1 MVGHHRLEEPH
12 SVEVVEVLEEPLE
25 GCSKDCWRSR
35 HHCWAE
41 EEQADLLVLSLDL
54 LSVDVSPVFVWFHL
68 KMTLLKERNKDVGTL
83 QHV

>member
-1 MVGHHRLEEPH
+1 MGHRRLEEHH

-25 GCSKDCWRSR
+25 GCSKDCWRSQ

-41 EEQADLLVLSLDL
+41 EEQADLLVLSLGL
-54 LSVDVSPVFVWFHL
+54 PSVVVSPVFGWFHL
-68 KMTLLKERNKDVGTL
+68 KMIVSKERNMDVGTL